1 MLPLVGVSSSGFCPD
16 LHPAEIKVSNN
27 PRLRILIPEFKLFC
41 EIIFTMFSDL
51 GIEFRN
57 AIIINF

>member
-1 MLPLVGVSSSGFCPD
+1 MFPLVGVSSRGFCPG
-16 LHPAEIKVSNN
+16 LQPAEIKISNN
-27 PRLRILIPEFKLFC
+27 PRLRSFIPELKLFC
-41 EIIFTMFSDL
+41 EIIFTIFSDL